1 MKLYHFNP
9 NDYNFEFF
17 TIGENKYKALE
28 YLIKHFSKLGNDYQ
42 DELKV
47 WKNVNPMDSTTLP
60 KGYTIDEYQ
69 VGDVIV
75 SEIA

>member
-1 MKLYHFNP
+1 MKLYYFNP

-28 YLIKHFSKLGNDYQ
+28 YLINHLSKFENDFVE
-42 DELKV
+42 ELEV
-47 WKNVNPMDSTTLP
+47 WKNVNPMDITTLP